1 MGKSQIKLQI
11 SKLRKSSSHMVT
23 AANDYDDDDDDH
35 DGSDD
40 DDKTNLAA
48 NLPMT
53 SRCRRILA
61 RNAQTRDVGILRVR
75 TTC

>member
-1 MGKSQIKLQI
+1 M
-11 SKLRKSSSHMVT
+11 SKFCKSSSHTVT
-23 AANDYDDDDDDH
+23 AANDNDDDDDHH